1 MLQKISSL
9 AFLAII
15 MLVAPLQAAD
25 SLSKWLCSGEIR
37 LKGDNKYKSFFLD
50 DLVYRYAARDLSDL
64 RIVDENGA
72 FVPYLIQSGLATKEV
87 AENIYHSM
95 LQKTFPKRNSHY
107 FDFAIVLPERNI
119 DPIGTVLRFQLPKA
133 EFLKE
138 IDVYGSYDGKAWEYI
153 VHDQLYMV
161 RNLIKDE
168 IQLRQPER
176 YGFYRIVVLN
186 NPERLKINGLDLID
200 RNVVANW
207 SDFERETKLK
217 YELKHGPDYSML
229 TIKNPDR
236 LKIKRI
242 LVNTEGNFRRTYQIT
257 RGSGDDEAVIKTG
270 EIYDFRFKDYALT
283 KTDIDLSDRTDT
295 NSTLCLKITNY
306 DDPPLKINE
315 IKIKYYVDK
324 VIFEDTGSQ
333 SYRLYFG
340 NSKAGKPRYDME
352 YFQAYLEKET
362 QDLVKVVNYKVKSS
376 ARTSEEDNPANRLKF
391 NIIIGIVAVI
401 LIIFVI
407 KKLNTTIN

>member
-1 MLQKISSL
+1 MLRKISSL
-9 AFLAII
+9 TLLAII
-15 MLVAPLQAAD
+15 LLVAPLEAAD
-25 SLSKWLCSGEIR
+25 SLSKWLCSGEIG
-37 LKGDNKYKSFFLD
+37 LNGDSNYKAFFLD

-64 RIVDENGA
+64 RIVDENGT

-95 LQKTFPKRNSHY
+95 LQKTFPKRNSLY
-107 FDFAIVLPERNI
+107 FDFAIVLPKRNI

-138 IDVYGSYDGKAWEYI
+138 VDVYGSYDGKAWEYI

-161 RNLIKDE
+161 RNLIKNE
-168 IQLRQPER
+168 IQLGQPEK

-200 RNVVANW
+200 RKAVANW

-217 YELKHGPDYSML
+217 YQLKHGQDYSML

-242 LVNTEGNFRRTYQIT
+242 LVNADGNFRRTYQIT
-257 RGSGDDEAVIKTG
+257 RGSGDEVVIKTG
-270 EIYDFRFKDYALT
+270 EIYDFRFKDYAVT
-283 KTDIDLSDRTDT
+283 KTDIDLSDRPDS
-295 NSTLCLKITNY
+295 NSTLGLKITNY

-315 IKIKYYVDK
+315 ITIRYYIDK
-324 VIFEDTGSQ
+324 VIFEDTGSR

-340 NSKAGKPRYDME
+340 NSKADKPRYDME

-362 QDLVKVVNYKVKSS
+362 QDLVKVVNYQVKSS
-376 ARTSEEDNPANRLKF
+376 ARTLEENNQANRLKF

-401 LIIFVI
+401 LIIFVV
-407 KKLNTTIN
+407 KKLNTTSN

>member
-1 MLQKISSL
+1 MLPKISSL

-15 MLVAPLQAAD
+15 LLVAPLEAAD
-25 SLSKWLCSGEIR
+25 SLSRWLCSGEIR
-37 LKGDNKYKSFFLD
+37 LNGDNNYKAFFLD
-50 DLVYRYAARDLSDL
+50 EPVYRYAARDLSDL
-64 RIVDENGA
+64 RIVDENGT

-87 AENIYHSM
+87 TENIYHSM
-95 LQKTFPKRNSHY
+95 LQKTFLKRNSLY
-107 FDFAIVLPERNI
+107 LDFAVVLPERNT

-138 IDVYGSYDGKAWEYI
+138 IDVYGSYDGKTWEYI
-153 VHDQLYMV
+153 VRDQLYMV

-168 IQLRQPER
+168 IQLGQPEK
-176 YGFYRIVVLN
+176 YGFYRIIVLN

-200 RNVVANW
+200 RNTVANW

-242 LVNTEGNFRRTYQIT
+242 LVNAEGNFRRTYQIT
-257 RGSGDDEAVIKTG
+257 RGSGDEAVIKTG
-270 EIYDFRFKDYALT
+270 EIYNFRFKDYTVT
-283 KTDIDLSDRTDT
+283 KTDIDLSDRPDS

-315 IKIKYYVDK
+315 ITIGYYIDK
-324 VIFEDTGSQ
+324 VIFEDTGSR

-340 NSKAGKPRYDME
+340 NLKADKPRYDME

-376 ARTSEEDNPANRLKF
+376 ARTSEENNPTNRLKF

-401 LIIFVI
+401 LIIFVV
-407 KKLNTTIN
+407 KKLNTAIN